1 MLSKYNRK
9 TLANIMFQMVR
20 LKNLHQTLKKRKIC
34 FLLSKLTVIFTVW
47 NQAFKN
53 PVGTIK
59 VLPWPQ

>member
-47 NQAFKN
+47 NQVFTN
-53 PVGTIK
+53 PVGIIRAFPR
-59 VLPWPQ
+59 LR